1 HSSLD
6 TIRVRGAYTFLQTY
20 GLTLAY
26 GQTSGTA
33 DTILYSFSDPI
44 SGSRSGKPNNQAFT
58 AEVNYIPFGKSTST
72 YSTLT
77 NLRLTLQ
84 YTHYFQFNGGIRNY
98 DGFGRNAAGNDTLY
112 LNGWLAF

>member
-1 HSSLD
+1 VVLGFAEKQNGSLD
-6 TIRVRGAYTFLQTY
+6 TLRIRGAYTYQQTY

-33 DTILYSFSDPI
+33 DNVMYSFSDPI
-44 SGSRSGKPNNQAFT
+44 SGSRSGKPNNQVFT
-58 AEVNYIPFGKSTST
+58 AEVSYIPFGKPTST

-84 YTHYFQFNGGIRNY
+84 YTHYFQFNGGYSQLRW
-98 DGFGRNAAGNDTLY
+98 FWAQCRR
-112 LNGWLAF
+112 